1 MGEQIQRFCLDL
13 IKKSIAFLCFLSVIY
28 LIYFF
33 QFKIINSKEI
43 IINIDK
49 GSNMNEIS
57 LNILK
62 ESNKYEKFIY
72 YYFLKFWNYKIDK
85 INYGEFLIDAKS
97 NLILIT
103 KILSNP
109 SNVYYNFAVIDG
121 WQEYQLNNLINN
133 RFKKKIEIKY
143 NEILADTY
151 KYRSTDTIDNIL
163 AIMKK
168 NKELY
173 FSKKYNSDL
182 LKEFTVNEIMVI
194 ASLVEKEGI
203 DDNDKKI
210 IYSVIK
216 NRLDKKMKLQI
227 DATTIFSLTQGKFK
241 FPKKLS
247 LKDLKNPNIYNTYF
261 IHGLPP
267 SPICYVSGKTID
279 IILENYKSNY
289 LFYFY
294 NKNLNQH
301 IYSITFEEHKKK
313 LKKYRENE

>member
-1 MGEQIQRFCLDL
+1 
-13 IKKSIAFLCFLSVIY
+13 
-28 LIYFF
+28 
-33 QFKIINSKEI
+33 
-43 IINIDK
+43 
-49 GSNMNEIS
+49 MNEIS

-173 FSKKYNSDL
+173 FSKKYNSC
-182 LKEFTVNEIMVI
+182 N
-194 ASLVEKEGI
+194 
-203 DDNDKKI
+203 
-210 IYSVIK
+210 
-216 NRLDKKMKLQI
+216 
-227 DATTIFSLTQGKFK
+227 FK
-241 FPKKLS
+241 FR
-247 LKDLKNPNIYNTYF
+247 
-261 IHGLPP
+261 
-267 SPICYVSGKTID
+267 
-279 IILENYKSNY
+279 KS
-289 LFYFY
+289 FP
-294 NKNLNQH
+294 
-301 IYSITFEEHKKK
+301 
-313 LKKYRENE
+313 